1 MILWI
6 AMAFAGGLFVSLSRQ
21 INGRLSLSSSPLMAS
36 FWNHI
41 VGFAVLTVIGII
53 VGGLI
58 PPGAADAP
66 WLAFIGGPIGV
77 IFIASGSWLIPRIG
91 AVNTALLVIS
101 GQIPVRADD
110 GSVPADFT
118 AQCRLAWGNVV
129 AQLRAAGLAVEDL
142 IKVTIFLSDRRYASE
157 NRAVRQEVLGAHPV
171 ALTVIITGIFDEK
184 WLLEIEAMAAE

>member
-6 AMAFAGGLFVSLSRQ
+6 AMAFAGGHFVSLSRQ

-101 GQIPVRADD
+101 GQMVSGVI
-110 GSVPADFT
+110 
-118 AQCRLAWGNVV
+118 L
-129 AQLRAAGLAVEDL
+129 DL
-142 IKVTIFLSDRRYASE
+142 FSE
-157 NRAVRQEVLGAHPV
+157 NPPHVWPSALGILLILGGM
-171 ALTVIITGIFDEK
+171 ALTQRRGK
-184 WLLEIEAMAAE
+184 